1 MKAIWNGH
9 IRFSLVTIPVRLYS
23 AIDTKETVSFNQLHK
38 EDNGRVGY
46 DKKCKKCGKSLTQQD
61 IVKGYEYEP
70 DNYVVIEQ
78 EDFDKVKIKSSKI
91 IEIEGFVD
99 SSEIHPTLYDSP
111 YFIGPDGEVASQAY
125 ALLNKT
131 LIDSSK
137 QAVGRIVLRD
147 REDVVILSS
156 LDNGIVMYKLR
167 YPSEVRKMSEVPLA
181 DGVKTNKEQLKL
193 AKTLV
198 DSMTTK
204 LSEIDLSDRY
214 QDAVK
219 EMIKAKIE
227 GKEIVTVTEE
237 VTPVVDMMKALK
249 QSIEQAKK
257 EKKPMEKA
265 KGEKK
270 KGKVASKTAK
280 TKKKKSA

>member
-1 MKAIWNGH
+1 MRAIWNGH

-38 EDNGRVGY
+38 EDSGRVGY
-46 DKKCKKCGKSLTQQD
+46 DKKCKKCGTSLTQQD

-70 DNYVVIEQ
+70 DKYVIIEQ
-78 EDFDKVKIKSSKI
+78 DDFNKVKIKSNKI

-99 SSEIHPTLYDSP
+99 TSEVHPTLYDTP
-111 YFIGPDGEVASQAY
+111 YFIGPDGEVASQPY

-131 LIDSSK
+131 LTESSK
-137 QAVGRIVLRD
+137 LAVGRIVIRD
-147 REDVVILSS
+147 REDAVILSS

-167 YPSEVRKMSEVPLA
+167 YPNEIRKMSEIPLA
-181 DGVKTNKEQLKL
+181 DGATTNKEQLKL

-227 GKEIVTVTEE
+227 GKEIVAITEE

-249 QSIEQAKK
+249 QSIEIAKK
-257 EKKPMEKA
+257 EKKPMQKA
-265 KGEKK
+265 KGAKK
-270 KGKVASKTAK
+270 KTKTAAK
-280 TKKKKSA
+280 NNKAKKRKSA

>member
-1 MKAIWNGH
+1 MRAIWTGH
-9 IRFSLVTIPVRLYS
+9 IRFSLVTIPIRLYS
-23 AIDTKETVSFNQLHK
+23 AIDTNETVSFNQLHK
-38 EDNGRVGY
+38 EDSGRVGY

-70 DNYVVIEQ
+70 DKYAMIEQ
-78 EDFDKVKIKSSKI
+78 EDLDKVKIKSSKI

-99 SSEIHPTLYDSP
+99 TSEVHPTLYDSP
-111 YFIGPDGEVASQAY
+111 YFIGPDGEVATQPY

-131 LIDSSK
+131 LMESSK
-137 QAVGRIVLRD
+137 LAVGRIVIRD
-147 REDVVILSS
+147 REDVVMLSS

-167 YPSEVRKMSEVPLA
+167 YPNEIRKMDQVPLVN
-181 DGVKTNKEQLKL
+181 GTETNKDQLKL

-214 QDAVK
+214 QDALK

-227 GKEIVTVTEE
+227 GKEIVTVEE
-237 VTPVVDMMKALK
+237 EIAPVVDMMKALK
-249 QSIEQAKK
+249 QSIELAKK
-257 EKKPMEKA
+257 EKKPMQKA
-265 KGEKK
+265 KGEEKK
-270 KGKVASKTAK
+270 AKVASKNSK
-280 TKKKKSA
+280 VKKRKSA

>member
-1 MKAIWNGH
+1 MRAIWNGH
-9 IRFSLVTIPVRLYS
+9 IRFSLVTIPIRLFS

-38 EDNGRVGY
+38 EDSGRVGY

-61 IVKGYEYEP
+61 IIKGYEYEP
-70 DNYVVIEQ
+70 DKYVTIDQ
-78 EDFDKVKIKSSKI
+78 EDFDKVKIKSNKI

-99 SSEIHPTLYDSP
+99 SSEVHPTLYDAP
-111 YFIGPDGEVASQAY
+111 YFIGPDGEVASQPY

-131 LIDSSK
+131 LKDSSK
-137 QAVGRIVLRD
+137 LAVGRIVIRD
-147 REDVVILSS
+147 REDVVMLSS

-167 YPSEVRKMSEVPLA
+167 YPNEVRKMSEVPLVN
-181 DGVKTNKEQLKL
+181 GVAANKEQLKL

-227 GKEIVTVTEE
+227 GKEIVSVEEE

-249 QSIEQAKK
+249 MSIEQAKK

-265 KGEKK
+265 KGVKK
-270 KGKVASKTAK
+270 KEKTSAKTTK
-280 TKKKKSA
+280 TKKRKSA

>member
-1 MKAIWNGH
+1 MRAIWNGH

-38 EDNGRVGY
+38 EDSGRVGY

-61 IVKGYEYEP
+61 IIKGYEYEP
-70 DNYVVIEQ
+70 DNYVVVEQ
-78 EDFDKVKIKSSKI
+78 EDLDKVKIKSNKI

-99 SSEIHPTLYDSP
+99 SSEVHPTLYDTP
-111 YFIGPDGEVASQAY
+111 YFIGPDGEVASQPY

-131 LIDSSK
+131 LVESSK
-137 QAVGRIVLRD
+137 LAVGRIVIRD
-147 REDVVILSS
+147 REDVVMLSS
-156 LDNGIVMYKLR
+156 LNNGIVMYKLR
-167 YPSEVRKMSEVPLA
+167 YPSEVRKMSEVPLV
-181 DGVKTNKEQLKL
+181 DGQAANKEQLKL

-227 GKEIVTVTEE
+227 GKEIVSVTEE
-237 VTPVVDMMKALK
+237 ITPVVDMMKALK

-270 KGKVASKTAK
+270 KEKAAAKTTK

>member
-1 MKAIWNGH
+1 MRAIWNGH

-23 AIDTKETVSFNQLHK
+23 AIDTNETVSFNQLHK
-38 EDNGRVGY
+38 EDSGRVGY
-46 DKKCKKCGKSLTQQD
+46 DKKCKKCGTSLAQQD

-70 DNYVVIEQ
+70 DKYVIIEQ
-78 EDFDKVKIKSSKI
+78 EDLNKVKIKSNKI

-99 SSEIHPTLYDSP
+99 SSEVHPTLYDTP
-111 YFIGPDGEVASQAY
+111 YFIGPDGEVASQPY

-131 LIDSSK
+131 LTESSK
-137 QAVGRIVLRD
+137 LAVGRIVIRD
-147 REDVVILSS
+147 REDAVILSS

-167 YPSEVRKMSEVPLA
+167 YPNEIRKMSEIPLT
-181 DGVKTNKEQLKL
+181 DGVTTNKEQLKL

-227 GKEIVTVTEE
+227 GKEIVTITEE

-249 QSIEQAKK
+249 QSIEIAKK
-257 EKKPMEKA
+257 EKKPMQKAQGEEKKTKTATKNSKA
-265 KGEKK
+265 KKR
-270 KGKVASKTAK
+270 
-280 TKKKKSA
+280 KSA

>member
-1 MKAIWNGH
+1 MRAIWNGH

-23 AIDTKETVSFNQLHK
+23 AIDTNETVSFNQLHK
-38 EDNGRVGY
+38 EDSGRVGY
-46 DKKCKKCGKSLTQQD
+46 DKKCKKCGTSLAQQD

-70 DNYVVIEQ
+70 DKYVIIEQ
-78 EDFDKVKIKSSKI
+78 EDLNKVKIKSNKI

-99 SSEIHPTLYDSP
+99 SSEVHPTLYDTP
-111 YFIGPDGEVASQAY
+111 YFIGPDGEVASQPY

-131 LIDSSK
+131 LTESSK
-137 QAVGRIVLRD
+137 LAVGRIVIRD
-147 REDVVILSS
+147 REDAVILSS
-156 LDNGIVMYKLR
+156 LDNGIIMYKLR
-167 YPSEVRKMSEVPLA
+167 YPNEIRKMSEIPLT
-181 DGVKTNKEQLKL
+181 DGVTTNKEQLKL

-227 GKEIVTVTEE
+227 GKEIVTITEE

-249 QSIEQAKK
+249 QSIEIAKK
-257 EKKPMEKA
+257 EKKPMQKA

-270 KGKVASKTAK
+270 KTKTA
-280 TKKKKSA
+280 TKNSKAKKRKSA

>member
-1 MKAIWNGH
+1 MKAMWNGH

-38 EDNGRVGY
+38 EDSGRVGY

-61 IVKGYEYEP
+61 IIKGYEYEP

-78 EDFDKVKIKSSKI
+78 EDLDKVKIKSNKI
-91 IEIEGFVD
+91 IEIQGFVD
-99 SSEIHPTLYDSP
+99 ASEVHPTLYDTP
-111 YFIGPDGEVASQAY
+111 YFIGPDGEVATQPY

-131 LIDSSK
+131 LIESSK
-137 QAVGRIVLRD
+137 LAVGRIVIRD
-147 REDVVILSS
+147 REDVVMLSS
-156 LDNGIVMYKLR
+156 LNNGIVMYKLR
-167 YPSEVRKMSEVPLA
+167 YPSEVRKISEVPLV
-181 DGVKTNKEQLKL
+181 DGVAANKEQLKL

-204 LSEIDLSDRY
+204 LSEIDLNDRY

-219 EMIKAKIE
+219 EMIKAKKE
-227 GKEIVTVTEE
+227 GKEIVSVTEE
-237 VTPVVDMMKALK
+237 ITPVVDMMKALK

-270 KGKVASKTAK
+270 KEKVAAKTAK
-280 TKKKKSA
+280 TKKRKSA

>member
-1 MKAIWNGH
+1 MRAIWTGH
-9 IRFSLVTIPVRLYS
+9 IRFSLVTIPIRLYS
-23 AIDTKETVSFNQLHK
+23 AIDTNETVSFNQLHK
-38 EDNGRVGY
+38 EDSGRVGY

-70 DNYVVIEQ
+70 DKYAMIEQ
-78 EDFDKVKIKSSKI
+78 EDLDKVKIKSSKI

-99 SSEIHPTLYDSP
+99 SSEVHPTLYDSP
-111 YFIGPDGEVASQAY
+111 YFIGPDGEVATQPY

-131 LIDSSK
+131 LMESSK
-137 QAVGRIVLRD
+137 LAVGRIVIRD
-147 REDVVILSS
+147 REDVVMLSS

-167 YPSEVRKMSEVPLA
+167 YPNEIRKMDQVPLVNGTETSK
-181 DGVKTNKEQLKL
+181 DQLKL

-214 QDAVK
+214 QDALK

-227 GKEIVTVTEE
+227 GKEIVTVEE
-237 VTPVVDMMKALK
+237 EIAPVVDMMKALK
-249 QSIEQAKK
+249 QSIELAKK
-257 EKKPMEKA
+257 EKKPMQKA
-265 KGEKK
+265 KGEEKK
-270 KGKVASKTAK
+270 AKVASKNSK
-280 TKKKKSA
+280 VKKRKSA

>member
-1 MKAIWNGH
+1 MRAIWNGH
-9 IRFSLVTIPVRLYS
+9 IRFSLVTIPIRLYS
-23 AIDTKETVSFNQLHK
+23 AIDTKETISFNQLHK

-46 DKKCKKCGKSLTQQD
+46 DKKCKKCGKSLAQQD
-61 IVKGYEYEP
+61 IVKGYEHEP

-78 EDFDKVKIKSSKI
+78 EDLDKVKIKSTKI

-99 SSEIHPTLYDSP
+99 SSEVHPTLYDTP
-111 YFIGPDGEVASQAY
+111 YFIGPVGEVATQPY

-131 LIDSSK
+131 LVESSK
-137 QAVGRIVLRD
+137 LAVGRIVIRD
-147 REDVVILSS
+147 REDVVMLSS
-156 LDNGIVMYKLR
+156 LNNGIVMYKLR
-167 YPSEVRKMSEVPLA
+167 YPGEVRKMSEVPLVNGTA
-181 DGVKTNKEQLKL
+181 TNKEQLKL

-227 GKEIVTVTEE
+227 GKEIVSVTEE

-270 KGKVASKTAK
+270 KGASKTTK
-280 TKKKKSA
+280 TKKRKSA

>member
-1 MKAIWNGH
+1 MRAIWKGH
-9 IRFSLVTIPVRLYS
+9 IRFSLVTIPIRIYS
-23 AIDTKETVSFNQLHK
+23 AIDTKETISFNQLHTQ
-38 EDNGRVGY
+38 DHGRVGY
-46 DKKCKKCGKSLTQQD
+46 DKRCKKCGKVLSNTE

-70 DNYVVIEQ
+70 DQYVVLEQ
-78 EDFDKVKIKSSKI
+78 EDFEKVKLTSTKI

-99 SSEIHPTLYDSP
+99 SSEVHPTLYDTP
-111 YFIGPDGEVASQAY
+111 YFIGPDGEVASQPY

-131 LIDSSK
+131 LIESSK
-137 QAVGRIVLRD
+137 LAVGRIVIRD
-147 REDVVILSS
+147 REDVVMLSS
-156 LDNGIVMYKLR
+156 LNNGIVMYKLR
-167 YPSEVRKMSEVPLA
+167 YPSEVRKMSEVPLVN
-181 DGVKTNKEQLKL
+181 GVVANKEQLKL

-227 GKEIVTVTEE
+227 GKEIVSVAEE
-237 VTPVVDMMKALK
+237 ITPVVDMMKALK

-270 KGKVASKTAK
+270 KEKVAAKTVK
-280 TKKKKSA
+280 TKKRKSA

>member
-1 MKAIWNGH
+1 MRAIWNGH

-70 DNYVVIEQ
+70 DNYVLIEQ
-78 EDFDKVKIKSSKI
+78 EDLEKVKIKSNKI

-99 SSEIHPTLYDSP
+99 SSEVHPSLYDTP
-111 YFIGPDGEVASQAY
+111 YFIGPDGEVATQPY

-137 QAVGRIVLRD
+137 LAVGRIVIRD
-147 REDVVILSS
+147 REDAVILSS

-167 YPSEVRKMSEVPLA
+167 YPNEIRKMSDVPMV
-181 DGVKTNKEQLKL
+181 DGVSANKEQLKL

-204 LSEIDLSDRY
+204 LSEIDLKDRY

-219 EMIKAKIE
+219 EMIKAKKE
-227 GKEIVTVTEE
+227 GKEIVNVTEE

-270 KGKVASKTAK
+270 K
-280 TKKKKSA
+280 

>member
-1 MKAIWNGH
+1 M
-9 IRFSLVTIPVRLYS
+9 
-23 AIDTKETVSFNQLHK
+23 ID
-38 EDNGRVGY
+38 
-46 DKKCKKCGKSLTQQD
+46 
-61 IVKGYEYEP
+61 
-70 DNYVVIEQ
+70 Q
-78 EDFDKVKIKSSKI
+78 EDLDKVKIKSNKI

-99 SSEIHPTLYDSP
+99 SSEVHPTLYDTP
-111 YFIGPDGEVASQAY
+111 YFIGPDGEVASQPY

-131 LIDSSK
+131 LIESAK
-137 QAVGRIVLRD
+137 LAVGRIVIRD

-156 LDNGIVMYKLR
+156 LNNGIVMYKVR
-167 YPSEVRKMSEVPLA
+167 YPSEVRKMSEVPLV
-181 DGVKTNKEQLKL
+181 DGVATNKEQLKL

-204 LSEIDLSDRY
+204 LSEIDLSDRF

-227 GKEIVTVTEE
+227 GKEIVTITEE

-270 KGKVASKTAK
+270 EKVAAKTTK
-280 TKKKKSA
+280 TKKRKSA

>member
-1 MKAIWNGH
+1 MKAMWNGH

-38 EDNGRVGY
+38 EDSGRVGY

-61 IVKGYEYEP
+61 IIKGYEYEP

-78 EDFDKVKIKSSKI
+78 EDLDKVKIKSNKI
-91 IEIEGFVD
+91 IEIQGFVD
-99 SSEIHPTLYDSP
+99 ASEVHPTLYDTP
-111 YFIGPDGEVASQAY
+111 YFIGPDGEVATQPY

-131 LIDSSK
+131 LIESSK
-137 QAVGRIVLRD
+137 LAVGRIVIRD
-147 REDVVILSS
+147 REDVVMLSS
-156 LDNGIVMYKLR
+156 LNNGIVMYKLR
-167 YPSEVRKMSEVPLA
+167 YPSEVRKISEVPLV
-181 DGVKTNKEQLKL
+181 DGVAANKEQLKL

-204 LSEIDLSDRY
+204 LSEIDLNDRY

-219 EMIKAKIE
+219 EMIKAKKE
-227 GKEIVTVTEE
+227 GKEIVSVTEE
-237 VTPVVDMMKALK
+237 ITPVVDMMKALK

-270 KGKVASKTAK
+270 KEKVAAKTAK
-280 TKKKKSA
+280 IKKRKSA

>member
-1 MKAIWNGH
+1 MRAMWNGH
-9 IRFSLVTIPVRLYS
+9 IRFSLVTIPVRLFS

-38 EDNGRVGY
+38 EDSGRVGY

-70 DNYVVIEQ
+70 DKYVVIEQ
-78 EDFDKVKIKSSKI
+78 EDFDKVKIKSNKV

-99 SSEIHPTLYDSP
+99 SSEVHPTLYDAP
-111 YFIGPDGEVASQAY
+111 YFIGPDGEVASQPY

-131 LIDSSK
+131 LKDSSK
-137 QAVGRIVLRD
+137 LAVGRIVLRD
-147 REDVVILSS
+147 REDVVLLSS

-167 YPSEVRKMSEVPLA
+167 YPGEIRKMSEVPLV
-181 DGVKTNKEQLKL
+181 DGVAANKEQLKL

-204 LSEIDLSDRY
+204 LTEIDLSDRY

-227 GKEIVTVTEE
+227 GKEIVSVEEE
-237 VTPVVDMMKALK
+237 VAPVVDMMKALK
-249 QSIEQAKK
+249 MSIEQAKK

-265 KGEKK
+265 KGVKK
-270 KGKVASKTAK
+270 KEKTAAKTTK

>member
-1 MKAIWNGH
+1 MRAIWNGH

-23 AIDTKETVSFNQLHK
+23 AIDTNETVSFNQLHK
-38 EDNGRVGY
+38 EDSGRVGY
-46 DKKCKKCGKSLTQQD
+46 DKKCKKCGTSLAQQD

-70 DNYVVIEQ
+70 DKYVIIEQ
-78 EDFDKVKIKSSKI
+78 EDLNKVKIKSNKI

-99 SSEIHPTLYDSP
+99 SSEVHPTLYDTP
-111 YFIGPDGEVASQAY
+111 YFIGPDGEVASQPY

-131 LIDSSK
+131 LTESSK
-137 QAVGRIVLRD
+137 LAVGRIVIRD
-147 REDVVILSS
+147 REDAVILSS
-156 LDNGIVMYKLR
+156 LDNGIIMYKLR
-167 YPSEVRKMSEVPLA
+167 YPNEIRKMSEILLT
-181 DGVKTNKEQLKL
+181 DGVTTNKEQLKL

-227 GKEIVTVTEE
+227 GKEIVTITEE

-249 QSIEQAKK
+249 QSIEIAKK
-257 EKKPMEKA
+257 EKKPMQKA
-265 KGEKK
+265 KGEEKK
-270 KGKVASKTAK
+270 TKTA
-280 TKKKKSA
+280 TKNSKAKKRKSA

>member
-1 MKAIWNGH
+1 MRAIWNGH

-23 AIDTKETVSFNQLHK
+23 AIDTNETVSFNQLHK
-38 EDNGRVGY
+38 EDSGRVGY
-46 DKKCKKCGKSLTQQD
+46 DKKCKKCGTSLAQQD

-70 DNYVVIEQ
+70 DKYVIIEQ
-78 EDFDKVKIKSSKI
+78 EDLNKVKIKSNKI

-99 SSEIHPTLYDSP
+99 SSEVHPTLYDTP
-111 YFIGPDGEVASQAY
+111 YFIGPDGEVASQPY

-131 LIDSSK
+131 LTESSK
-137 QAVGRIVLRD
+137 LAVGRIVIRD
-147 REDVVILSS
+147 REDAVILSS

-167 YPSEVRKMSEVPLA
+167 YPNEIRKMSEIPLT
-181 DGVKTNKEQLKL
+181 DGVTTNKEQLKL

-227 GKEIVTVTEE
+227 GKEIVTITEE

-249 QSIEQAKK
+249 QSIEIAKK
-257 EKKPMEKA
+257 EKKPMQKA

-270 KGKVASKTAK
+270 KTKTA
-280 TKKKKSA
+280 TKNSKAKKRKSA

>member
-1 MKAIWNGH
+1 MRAIWNGH
-9 IRFSLVTIPVRLYS
+9 IRFSLVTIPIRLYS

-38 EDNGRVGY
+38 EDSGRVGY

-70 DNYVVIEQ
+70 DNYVIVEQ

-99 SSEIHPTLYDSP
+99 ASEVHPTLYDTP
-111 YFIGPDGEVASQAY
+111 YFIGPDGEVATQPY

-131 LIDSSK
+131 LIESSK
-137 QAVGRIVLRD
+137 LAVGRIVIRD
-147 REDVVILSS
+147 REDVVMLSS
-156 LDNGIVMYKLR
+156 LNNGIVMYKLR
-167 YPSEVRKMSEVPLA
+167 YPSEVRKMSEVPLV
-181 DGVKTNKEQLKL
+181 DGVAANKEQLKL

-227 GKEIVTVTEE
+227 GKEIVTINEE

-265 KGEKK
+265 KGVKK
-270 KGKVASKTAK
+270 KEKVASKTTR

>member
-9 IRFSLVTIPVRLYS
+9 IRFSLVTIPIRLYS

-78 EDFDKVKIKSSKI
+78 EDLDKVKIKSSKI

-99 SSEIHPTLYDSP
+99 SSEVHPTLYDTP
-111 YFIGPDGEVASQAY
+111 YFIGPDGEVASQPY

-131 LIDSSK
+131 LIESAK
-137 QAVGRIVLRD
+137 LAVGRIVIRD
-147 REDVVILSS
+147 REDVVMLSS
-156 LDNGIVMYKLR
+156 LNNGIVMYKVR
-167 YPSEVRKMSEVPLA
+167 YPSEVRKMSEVPLV
-181 DGVKTNKEQLKL
+181 DGVATNKEQLKL

-204 LSEIDLSDRY
+204 LSEIDLSDRF

-227 GKEIVTVTEE
+227 GKEIVSVTEE
-237 VTPVVDMMKALK
+237 ITPVVDMMKALK

-270 KGKVASKTAK
+270 KEKVAAKATK

>member
-1 MKAIWNGH
+1 MRAIWNGH

-38 EDNGRVGY
+38 EDSGRVGY

-78 EDFDKVKIKSSKI
+78 EDLDKVKIKSNKI

-99 SSEIHPTLYDSP
+99 SSEVHPTLYDTP
-111 YFIGPDGEVASQAY
+111 YFIGPDGEVASQPY

-131 LIDSSK
+131 LIESSK
-137 QAVGRIVLRD
+137 LAVGRIVIRD
-147 REDVVILSS
+147 REDVVMLSS
-156 LDNGIVMYKLR
+156 LNNGIVMYKLR
-167 YPSEVRKMSEVPLA
+167 YPSEVRKMSEVPLVN
-181 DGVKTNKEQLKL
+181 GVVANKEQLKL

-227 GKEIVTVTEE
+227 GKEIVSVAEE
-237 VTPVVDMMKALK
+237 ITPVVDMMKALK

-270 KGKVASKTAK
+270 KEKVAAKTAK
-280 TKKKKSA
+280 IKKKKSA

>member
-1 MKAIWNGH
+1 MRAIWNGH
-9 IRFSLVTIPVRLYS
+9 IRFSLVTIPIRLFS

-38 EDNGRVGY
+38 EDTGRVGY

-70 DNYVVIEQ
+70 DKYVMIEP
-78 EDFDKVKIKSSKI
+78 EDFDKVKIKSNKI

-99 SSEIHPTLYDSP
+99 SSEVHPTLYDSP
-111 YFIGPDGEVASQAY
+111 YFIGPDGEVASQPY

-131 LIDSSK
+131 LKDSSK
-137 QAVGRIVLRD
+137 LAVGRIVLRD
-147 REDVVILSS
+147 REDVVMLSS

-167 YPSEVRKMSEVPLA
+167 YPNEVRKMSEVPLV
-181 DGVKTNKEQLKL
+181 DGVTANKEQLKL

-198 DSMTTK
+198 DSMSTK

-214 QDAVK
+214 QDAIK
-219 EMIKAKIE
+219 DMIKAKVE
-227 GKEIVTVTEE
+227 GKEIVSVEE
-237 VTPVVDMMKALK
+237 EITPVVDMMKALK
-249 QSIEQAKK
+249 MSIEQAKK

-265 KGEKK
+265 KGVKK
-270 KGKVASKTAK
+270 KEKTASKTTK
-280 TKKKKSA
+280 IKKKKSA